1 MQSTPAPL
9 PSTQSPGNWYYHFTN
24 HFTTDSLHDL
34 ELFEKVLITELWEI
48 FSGIPLAT
56 WKEFATGSK
65 CPESIRDLNF
75 GLGKLSKVFLPRY
88 RTAY

>member
-1 MQSTPAPL
+1 MQSTPDPL
-9 PSTQSPGNWYYHFTN
+9 PSTRSPGNWYYHFIN
-24 HFTTDSLHDL
+24 HVTTDSLHDL

-65 CPESIRDLNF
+65 CPESIRDLNL
-75 GLGKLSKVFLPRY
+75 GLGKLSKVFLSRY